1 MSESTKKQRT
11 VRLPNFVEALL
22 PIVVMMALMLY
33 GLNGGYYSDAHMPL
47 VVSIVVACAVGC
59 ACGHSFSDMLAG
71 MLDRLNATMEAIL
84 ILMTVGRILCKWDR
98 PLLTTC
104 NVTVH
109 RIPPLF
115 QVFRMNPFRS
125 LWKKL
130 KKLKITFPMKAV
142 MHILKL
148 K

>member
-33 GLNGGYYSDAHMPL
+33 GLHGDYYVDAHMPL

-84 ILMTVGRILCKWDR
+84 ILMTVGLLVASFIMSGKSILSCSTF
-98 PLLTTC
+98 L
-104 NVTVH
+104 
-109 RIPPLF
+109 
-115 QVFRMNPFRS
+115 PFSSSFIFSCIAIIWSASSVCCRS
-125 LWKKL
+125 L
-130 KKLKITFPMKAV
+130 
-142 MHILKL
+142 
-148 K
+148 